1 MKKILMSV
9 SFFVFVFLVSN
20 AYAQTKWKKFNS
32 RSDGYTLLLPSC
44 FELGP
49 RLSSGIIQWFMDST
63 SNVQLW
69 VEVES
74 RKGDLDFGSS
84 PFPNKLDS
92 LFLEQLFIEHKRN
105 FSNVSKEIL
114 RKNWFVIEG
123 YEGLGVLDQTQLNNS
138 KMHEKCIV
146 VNDRICILRILYTD
160 YDKSFLDVPKISE
173 SFKKLGKK

>member
-1 MKKILMSV
+1 MKKPLLSV
-9 SFFVFVFLVSN
+9 SFFVFAFLISN
-20 AYAQTKWKKFNS
+20 AYAQPKWKKFNS
-32 RSDGYTLLLPSC
+32 KSDGYTLLLPSC

-49 RLSSGIIQWFMDST
+49 RLSGGIIQWFMDST
-63 SNVQLW
+63 SNVQIW
-69 VEVES
+69 VEVQF
-74 RKGDLDFGSS
+74 RSS

-92 LFLEQLFIEHKRN
+92 LFLEKLFIEHKGN

-114 RKNWFVIEG
+114 REKWFVIEG
-123 YEGLGVLDQTQLNNS
+123 YEGLGALDQTQLNNS

-173 SFKKLGKK
+173 SFRKLGEK